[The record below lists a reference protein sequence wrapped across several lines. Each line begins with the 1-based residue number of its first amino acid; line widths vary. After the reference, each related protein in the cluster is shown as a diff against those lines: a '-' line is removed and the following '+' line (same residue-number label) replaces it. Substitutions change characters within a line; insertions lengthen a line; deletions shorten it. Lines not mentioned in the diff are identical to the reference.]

1 MSPDSRMIYSD
12 SRQTIHT
19 CHHDRDRQCTL
30 DGIVCMCVCVCGCV
44 SHVYVC
50 VCLCVC
56 VCASSVCLCLCLCVC
71 VCVCVCFC
79 VCVQLIRCLFQAGGV
94 LVYLLRMGKLSPGAV
109 MFVSALHHSSTRTR
123 RSWSHSLSHPPL
135 YQLPNFSGFGRADRR
150 VQDSIDPT
158 IFVTSLVAKKLQNT
172 NPFFLVCPSHLLDV
186 WLSAT

>member
-1 MSPDSRMIYSD
+1 VY
-12 SRQTIHT
+12 
-19 CHHDRDRQCTL
+19 
-30 DGIVCMCVCVCGCV
+30 VCMCVWVCFA
-44 SHVYVC
+44 C
-50 VCLCVC
+50 VCLCMFVC
-56 VCASSVCLCLCLCVC
+56 VCVCFVCVFVLVPVC